1 LIYVRYADDFV
12 LLVIGTYNE
21 AKKIRNKIAEVLH
34 DRCKATLSIDKTNIT
49 KLMDGYHFLGGGNH
63 KHKDNSVHMVGTKS
77 IYDNKYKGRVP
88 LRLLIKAAINK
99 IIQKLKDNG
108 FC

>member
-1 LIYVRYADDFV
+1 
-12 LLVIGTYNE
+12 
-21 AKKIRNKIAEVLH
+21 
-34 DRCKATLSIDKTNIT
+34 
-49 KLMDGYHFLGGGNH
+49 
-63 KHKDNSVHMVGTKS
+63 MVGTKS